1 MGDMKTATS
10 VCLLGL
16 ILLSSCVSHK
26 KFVNFQTGERQEF
39 DGSEDI
45 ANQIE
50 LIIQPDDILAIRV
63 NSFDPAAAA
72 PFNLVSSGD
81 QIRENNLRISDFLV
95 DKKGNIDFPGLGTLK
110 VAGFTL
116 PEAKRYIMDEL
127 SPYIKDAIV
136 NIRLTNFR
144 VNVLG
149 EVNIPGAIN
158 TIDETLTIVEA
169 ITQAGDISDFGD
181 REQVQIIREQ
191 NGKREYATV
200 NLLTSDI
207 FTSPYYYLRQNDIIY
222 IPPTKGRTTTVSAQP
237 FSSVVLP
244 FIGVAI
250 SLTSFIISIN
260 R

>member
-1 MGDMKTATS
+1 MKTGTF

-26 KFVNFQTGERQEF
+26 KFVNFQTGEEGRF
-39 DGSEDI
+39 MSSEDI
-45 ANQIE
+45 TNQIA
-50 LIIQPDDILAIRV
+50 LTIQPDDILAIRV
-63 NSFDPAAAA
+63 NSFDPIAAA
-72 PFNLVSSGD
+72 PFNLVGSGD
-81 QIRENNLRISDFLV
+81 QIRENNLMISDFLV
-95 DKKGNIDFPGLGTLK
+95 DKSGNIDFPGLGTLK
-110 VAGFTL
+110 VSGLTL
-116 PEAKRYIMDEL
+116 PEAKDFILERL
-127 SPYIKDAIV
+127 SPYLKDAIV

-149 EVNIPGAIN
+149 EVNRPGAIN

-181 REQVQIIREQ
+181 REQIQIIREQ
-191 NGKREYATV
+191 NGKREYATL
-200 NLLTSDI
+200 NLLTSEI
-207 FTSPYYYLRQNDIIY
+207 FSSSYYYLRQNDIIY
-222 IPPTKGRTTTVSAQP
+222 VPPTKGRTTTVSAQP
-237 FSSVVLP
+237 FSSVILP